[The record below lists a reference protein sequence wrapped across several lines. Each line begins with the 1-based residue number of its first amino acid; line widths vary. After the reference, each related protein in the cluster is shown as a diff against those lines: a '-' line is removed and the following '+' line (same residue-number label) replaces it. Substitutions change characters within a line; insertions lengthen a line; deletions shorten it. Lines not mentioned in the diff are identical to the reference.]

1 MGKLIEH
8 PEAKL
13 AGLRKDTTDV
23 AAVINKQMIALQKKY
38 PDHFFE
44 LEFELQRLG
53 PQKFYRIHIRSFS
66 EPKEKEKTPTELLL
80 DFIIAQELD
89 LEKYPSLVEPLS
101 MLFTVWE
108 DKQGTRVPAMK
119 QLVDRIIRWEKG
131 EQESSLE
138 TTLNRLFIIE
148 MGKR

>member
-1 MGKLIEH
+1 MGKVIPH
-8 PEAKL
+8 PDADL
-13 AGLRKDTTDV
+13 ARIRKDTTDV
-23 AAVINKQMIALQKKY
+23 AGVINKEMIALQKKY

-44 LEFELQRLG
+44 LSFELQRLG
-53 PQKFYRIHIRSFS
+53 LQKFYRIHIKSFN

-89 LEKYPSLVEPLS
+89 LDKYPSLVEPLS
-101 MLFTVWE
+101 KLFTVWE
-108 DKQGTRVPAMK
+108 DKKGTRIPAMK